1 MLWEGGREGSADD
14 STKSHSFCSGK
25 EEAQAPGAGGGGEA
39 RPWALER
46 VTDPFLCACRPAR
59 PHSWRA
65 ACLGLGVR
73 TSAWASLS
81 FRVTDSLRSRK
92 PLTQPSPP
100 GVLSL
105 GGKNLAKPPGEIS
118 SDANDEIFHCFSFSL
133 CVPPSS
139 GILLFFFFWLVPI
152 SCSWKPGGPLAIPVL
167 TEN

>member
-1 MLWEGGREGSADD
+1 MGRHDPGL
-14 STKSHSFCSGK
+14 FK
-25 EEAQAPGAGGGGEA
+25 ESLRQN
-39 RPWALER
+39 
-46 VTDPFLCACRPAR
+46 PFLCACRPAR

-65 ACLGLGVR
+65 ARLCLGVG

-81 FRVTDSLRSRK
+81 FRLTDSLHSRK

-100 GVLSL
+100 GGLSL

-118 SDANDEIFHCFSFSL
+118 SDANDEIFHCLSLSL

-152 SCSWKPGGPLAIPVL
+152 SCNWKLGGPLAIPVL
-167 TEN
+167 TENSRLLPDFALRSPGAFFESGCGDS